1 MFSISDVV
9 PEVISLKMLEVAVL
23 TKYPLALNSISRI
36 LIVVLE
42 RKVKF
47 VTAQE
52 TRETAEK
59 NLLVL

>member
-47 VTAQE
+47 VTAQ
-52 TRETAEK
+52 
-59 NLLVL
+59 

>member
-1 MFSISDVV
+1 MFSISDIV

-23 TKYPLALNSISRI
+23 MKYPLALNSISRI

-47 VTAQE
+47 VTAQ
-52 TRETAEK
+52 
-59 NLLVL
+59 